1 VRYAEIIAESEHPP
15 LEGVGFVCY
24 HDETIETAE
33 SFLIRMQPE
42 NSLPYVAKVRYR
54 ITDYDVSTDGYQ
66 SYRTDALVVKL
77 HSGQNEIYLRNR
89 NCLVD
94 IEVVKNTL
102 KPARKPIRGKP
113 AKGTPWP
120 ARLNSQG
127 IVAHIEK
134 LASTPVDAESM
145 AEFFYAKSAVLK
157 LVRLSDLVE
166 GDPNQ
171 NVANARLERKYAG
184 MDPTT
189 APPLVVS
196 FDGEIL
202 DGNHRYRVLKRQGVT
217 EVLAYVVGQ

>member
-1 VRYAEIIAESEHPP
+1 MRYAEIIAESEYPP
-15 LEGVGFVCY
+15 LEGIGFFSSR
-24 HDETIETAE
+24 DETIETAE
-33 SFLIRMQPE
+33 SFLIRTQPQD
-42 NSLPYVAKVRYR
+42 SLPYVAKVRYR
-54 ITDYDVSTDGYQ
+54 ITDYDVSTDGYRT
-66 SYRTDALVVKL
+66 YRSEALVVKL
-77 HSGQNEIYLRNR
+77 HSGDSDIYLRNR

-94 IEVVKNTL
+94 IDVIKNTL
-102 KPARKPIRGKP
+102 KPVRKPIRGKP
-113 AKGTPWP
+113 AKGTQWP

-145 AEFFYAKSAVLK
+145 AEFFYAKNAVLK

-166 GDPNQ
+166 GDPDK

-184 MDPTT
+184 MDPAT

-217 EVLAYVVGQ
+217 EILAYVVGQ